1 MASRGEAG
9 PLVKIVGMEQAPN
22 LLLVGVDGSMS
33 VMVEKELRHKADLS
47 GRPASTDGT
56 FSRSIVYEE

>member
-1 MASRGEAG
+1 
-9 PLVKIVGMEQAPN
+9 VKIADMEQAPN
-22 LLLVGVDGSMS
+22 LLVAGVDGSMS